1 MNPYLKIRSKD
12 NELKTIID
20 LREVALVEII
30 KDKYMTLTFKDSKT
44 VSIYF
49 NNTDPSFEKKI
60 IKYIDDYT
68 ETE

>member
-20 LREVALVEII
+20 LSEVALVEII

>member
-1 MNPYLKIRSKD
+1 LNPYLKIRSKD